1 LTEALVLGQ
10 TQRRDKILEKN
21 DLERRLSLETPQMN
35 MKMAEVTAAV
45 FIAKKNIL
53 K

>member
-1 LTEALVLGQ
+1 
-10 TQRRDKILEKN
+10 
-21 DLERRLSLETPQMN
+21 MN

-53 K
+53 KRAEERMDQIQVL